1 MAGTYDKPFRLR
13 VLTALTDALQQ
24 ITPAAGYD
32 SDLTG
37 KVFRGRLVYGD
48 KDPLP
53 MVSVLEAQTPIDHA
67 DADRESSSRCSWQ
80 LIIQGFCH
88 DDPRHPTDRAYFLAA
103 DVTRRLAEETEKVN
117 DGDCL
122 GFKAITGLSIGS
134 PTVRPPDDLSAK
146 AYFYLVLTIEMV
158 EDLTQPYE

>member
-1 MAGTYDKPFRLR
+1 MAHTYDKPFRLR
-13 VLTALTDALQQ
+13 VLTALTDALQE
-24 ITPAAGYD
+24 IERDEGYAF
-32 SDLTG
+32 DLSG

-53 MVSVLEAQTPIDHA
+53 MVSVLEVQTPIEHA
-67 DADRESSSRCSWQ
+67 EADRGTSARPSWQ

-88 DDPRHPTDRAYFLAA
+88 DDPKHPTDRAYFLAA
-103 DVTRRLAEETEKVN
+103 DVARRLAEEAEQVDEGN
-117 DGDCL
+117 CL
-122 GFKAITGLSIGS
+122 GFKQITGFSVGS

-158 EDLTQPYE
+158 EDLAQPYE